1 MITRLETIA
10 KDLAEKLEMSN
21 SEQQRKASI
30 AACELALLATS
41 LDIPVISK
49 SFEQLRQNERISQ
62 EQTEELNGLVE
73 QFDERYFD
81 IQDEID
87 EIDENVD
94 LCKTEENVDLQTERT
109 RFFRQARAVSALSFA
124 GGEDALVAAMESIY
138 EASMVFDDNSNFF
151 AAVKGVL
158 L

>member
-1 MITRLETIA
+1 MIMRLETIA
-10 KDLAEKLEMSN
+10 KDLAAKLEMSS

-30 AACELALLATS
+30 AACELALLATG

-62 EQTEELNGLVE
+62 EQTEELNSLVE

-81 IQDEID
+81 IQDK
-87 EIDENVD
+87 IDENVD
-94 LCKTEENVDLQTERT
+94 LCKTEENVDLQAERT

-138 EASMVFDDNSNFF
+138 EASMSFDDNSNFF
-151 AAVKGVL
+151 TILSKSI
-158 L
+158 